1 MGLMYKFILTGSLSR
16 TKMNIEYIKI
26 NEKRYIYFLNKI
38 YTRKIHPV
46 YDLVSYVR
54 YNQN

>member
-26 NEKRYIYFLNKI
+26 NEKKVYIF
-38 YTRKIHPV
+38 
-46 YDLVSYVR
+46 
-54 YNQN
+54 